1 MSILNEFRL
10 WMLVAAIMLPML
22 TATAQPTTSDTTA
35 VQKNELSIDL
45 QFLTR
50 GESRYGGLHT
60 DNVFLDED
68 ENEDGK
74 AAQSNFVMARTRL
87 AINYKRDWLEARFT
101 PQHSGVWGQS
111 GKGVLN
117 LYETWVKL
125 NARNGLFVQVGRVG
139 LSYDDERIIGSDDWA
154 MASQSH
160 DVLRLG
166 YEGHAGYRRDNA
178 QSSPG

>member
-1 MSILNEFRL
+1 M
-10 WMLVAAIMLPML
+10 
-22 TATAQPTTSDTTA
+22 
-35 VQKNELSIDL
+35 
-45 QFLTR
+45 
-50 GESRYGGLHT
+50 HT
-60 DNVFLDED
+60 DNVFLAEED

-101 PQHSGVWGQS
+101 PQHSRSMGTIET
-111 GKGVLN
+111 GVLN

-125 NARNGLFVQVGRVG
+125 NARNEISFVQVGRVG

-166 YEGHAGYRRDNA
+166 YEGHGHKIHVILATYNQNADVVSGWRQCPRRRRTTLQNDA
-178 QSSPG
+178 RHIWYHYDFPRLHWAHR